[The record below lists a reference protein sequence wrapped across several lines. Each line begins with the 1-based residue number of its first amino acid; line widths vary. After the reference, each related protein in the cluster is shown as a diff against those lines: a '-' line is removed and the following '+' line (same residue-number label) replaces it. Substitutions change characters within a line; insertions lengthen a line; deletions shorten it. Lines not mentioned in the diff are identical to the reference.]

1 MPQFLGELL
10 VELLSA
16 AIPPRAA
23 SFLTSLIFYLTA
35 FVCFGAGLW
44 VAYKAIAAPAERA
57 YLGLTLLAWLI
68 GVVFWLIA
76 DRVRKA

>member
-1 MPQFLGELL
+1 VLDFLGELL

-23 SFLTSLIFYLTA
+23 AFLTSLIFYLTA

-44 VAYKAIAAPAERA
+44 IAYRAITEPAERA
-57 YLGLTLLAWLI
+57 YLGLTLLAWFI

-76 DRVRKA
+76 DKVRKA

>member
-1 MPQFLGELL
+1 MLQFLGELL

-23 SFLTSLIFYLTA
+23 ALLTSLVFYLAA
-35 FVCFGAGLW
+35 FVCFGAGIW
-44 VAYKAIAAPAERA
+44 VAYRAITEPAERA
-57 YLGLTLLAWLI
+57 YIGLTLLAWLI

-76 DRVRKA
+76 DRVRK